1 MSHCQICNSSTERA
15 APHAPMTHEYWNI
28 LQKPLRHVAQRC
40 GYALAQHGSLGFD
53 IDLIAVPWRD
63 SAVNAAHL
71 VEEIR
76 KAAEIIIGLCVIRE
90 CDKAIGHAPE
100 KKPCGR
106 LAWSLY
112 LVPDDPAFLG
122 PYLDLSV
129 FPPVGAST
137 GQ

>member
-1 MSHCQICNSSTERA
+1 MARCPSCDSSAERP
-15 APHAPMTHEYWNI
+15 APHAAMTREYWDI
-28 LQKPLRHVAQRC
+28 LQKPLRHVARRC

-63 SAVNAAHL
+63 SAVNAACL

-76 KAAEIIIGLCVIRE
+76 KAAEIIIGICLIRE

-112 LVPDDPAFLG
+112 LVPDDRAFLG

-129 FPPVGAST
+129 FPPPANKDEP
-137 GQ
+137 

>member
-1 MSHCQICNSSTERA
+1 MSRCQICNSSSERA
-15 APHAPMTHEYWNI
+15 APHASITREYWDI
-28 LQKPLRHVAQRC
+28 IQKPLRHVSQRC
-40 GYALAQHGSLGFD
+40 GYALAVHGSLGYD

-63 SAVNAAHL
+63 SAVNAACL

-76 KAAEIIIGLCVIRE
+76 KTAEVIIGICLIRE

-100 KKPCGR
+100 KKPYGR

-112 LVPDDPAFLG
+112 LVPDHPAFLG

-129 FPPVGAST
+129 FPPIGTST
-137 GQ
+137 E

>member
-1 MSHCQICNSSTERA
+1 MAR
-15 APHAPMTHEYWNI
+15 
-28 LQKPLRHVAQRC
+28 RC

-63 SAVNAAHL
+63 SAVNPAHL
-71 VEEIR
+71 VEQIRIAAEAIIGICEIR
-76 KAAEIIIGLCVIRE
+76 KR
-90 CDKAIGHAPE
+90 DNDHQPE

-129 FPPVGAST
+129 FPPKAEDK
-137 GQ
+137 